1 MSYEER
7 SEKGLAEKQRYVSR
21 AGETKAGAQKKPL
34 LGPWLF
40 LVVF

>member
-21 AGETKAGAQKKPL
+21 AASRKPERRKNRC
-34 LGPWLF
+34 
-40 LVVF
+40 